1 MCNKIAWRLKSVEE
15 EVNGEV
21 VKVIHIVVECVMQV
35 KHALQVL
42 VASQAMK
49 HEEVTKSKNA
59 VVCKD
64 TNC

>member
-1 MCNKIAWRLKSVEE
+1 MVKLSK
-15 EVNGEV
+15 V
-21 VKVIHIVVECVMQV
+21 VHIVVECVAQV

-49 HEEVTKSKNA
+49 HEDVTKPRNA